1 MSGEGNFEPERFTL
15 EGVNEMSFSITSQ
28 DSVTLMN
35 RLFLLIHY
43 RC

>member
-1 MSGEGNFEPERFTL
+1 MSGERNFEPERFTV
-15 EGVNEMSFSITSQ
+15 EGVNEMSFSINSQ